1 MFSERNQSQKT
12 DGGISQMMAIDMLL
26 SSIDISYFA
35 LPFVIQKT
43 GWFLTLGFFVQ
54 MMYFSVMASQCFIE
68 LKRLARVT

>member
-54 MMYFSVMASQCFIE
+54 MMYFSVMAS
-68 LKRLARVT
+68 

>member
-1 MFSERNQSQKT
+1 MFSERNNSQKT
-12 DGGISQMMAIDMLL
+12 EGAISQMMAIDMLL